1 MTRNKRSSEEWFS
14 LIEECRASG
23 LTVKDFCSIKGIHP
37 SNFYYW
43 VRRQRS
49 ANEAGFLPVTISKPA
64 AHTISQQKVEI
75 VYPNGVCLKFSSEVD
90 IRMLSQLIRL

>member
-43 VRRQRS
+43 SKRQR
-49 ANEAGFLPVTISKPA
+49 ANPEQAFVPLRITRPDSRTL
-64 AHTISQQKVEI
+64 SQQSVEI